1 VSYLCDKGSDHN
13 EGYIKDGG
21 CVLCTLQRVQ
31 IENDN
36 MRKDRADW
44 FPRLA
49 RLRADLAA
57 SASESARLRARLAEV
72 EGAARDL
79 VAWHDDSFS
88 RANVHGVYWQRELAT
103 RTAAL
108 RAVLSRTEGRTP
120 PTKEPET
127 GCGGPQ
133 EACIPCRKPR
143 DHEAYRCTECGVTWC
158 DECSCPAPTH
168 DGGAR

>member
-72 EGAARDL
+72 EGAALRLCDEIAPTL
-79 VAWHDDSFS
+79 SHVHDD
-88 RANVHGVYWQRELAT
+88 AMV
-103 RTAAL
+103 AL

-120 PTKEPET
+120 EVKL
-127 GCGGPQ
+127 
-133 EACIPCRKPR
+133 
-143 DHEAYRCTECGVTWC
+143 
-158 DECSCPAPTH
+158 
-168 DGGAR
+168 